1 MSSNPYAPP
10 AAAVADI
17 AADAQAPAYF
27 PISIAKL
34 VLMCFGTLG
43 FYQYYW
49 FYRNWTAHKQRTGE
63 DIFPFWRTVFGVIF
77 CYPLV
82 RRIGEA
88 ASGHGLE
95 VRGLGW
101 WAAAWI
107 IPSLLWR
114 LPDPYWLVT
123 YLSIFALIPV
133 QRVVNRLNAQVA
145 PGHDANARLNG
156 WNWLAVFPGL
166 PVFALAVW
174 GTFFPE
180 G

>member
-17 AADAQAPAYF
+17 AADVQAPAYF
-27 PISIAKL
+27 PISPAKL

-49 FYRNWTAHKQRTGE
+49 FYKNWTAHKQRTGE

-107 IPSLLWR
+107 VPSLLWR
-114 LPDPYWLVT
+114 LPDPYWLLT
-123 YLSIFALIPV
+123 YLLIT
-133 QRVVNRLNAQVA
+133 LYKLSA
-145 PGHDANARLNG
+145 
-156 WNWLAVFPGL
+156 
-166 PVFALAVW
+166 
-174 GTFFPE
+174 
-180 G
+180 

>member
-1 MSSNPYAPP
+1 MTTNPYAPP

-17 AADAQAPAYF
+17 AGDTQAPAYF
-27 PISIAKL
+27 PISPVKL
-34 VLMCFGTLG
+34 LVMSFGTLG

-49 FYRNWTAHKQRTGE
+49 FYKNWKAHKDRTGE
-63 DIFPFWRTVFGVIF
+63 DIYPFWRTVFGVIF

-88 ASGHGLE
+88 ATSHGVE
-95 VRGLGW
+95 VKGLGW

-107 IPSLLWR
+107 VPSLLWR

-133 QRVVNRLNAQVA
+133 QRVVNRINALVA
-145 PGHDANARLNG
+145 PGHDANARLHG

-166 PVFALAVW
+166 PVLGLAVW
-174 GTFFPE
+174 GSFFPE
-180 G
+180 V